1 MITILIDLQ
10 YLAPIITYKNSI
22 KAKYIILE
30 QYERW
35 QKMSF
40 RNRCTIASSNG
51 LIDLSIPIA
60 GGRNIKEII
69 KDVKID
75 NMKKWQMIHWRGITS
90 AYNRSPW
97 FEFYA
102 EELLKFYNTRYTY
115 LWDWNTDLMYWVL
128 EKLNLDLKVIF
139 TEHFEKHLLD
149 NNITDYRNEI
159 LPKNILNYAGDCP
172 VYKQVFE
179 NQLGFQP
186 NLSII
191 DLLFC
196 EGINAAK
203 LLNS

>member
-139 TEHFEKHLLD
+139 TEHFEKHLLI
-149 NNITDYRNEI
+149 IT
-159 LPKNILNYAGDCP
+159 
-172 VYKQVFE
+172 
-179 NQLGFQP
+179 
-186 NLSII
+186 
-191 DLLFC
+191 
-196 EGINAAK
+196 
-203 LLNS
+203 